1 MGGSRTGKA
10 RKGKKQH
17 ENEASKYG
25 GFMGRVKDKP
35 ADKINDTNQSH

>member
-1 MGGSRTGKA
+1 MGSSTTSKA
-10 RKGKKQH
+10 RKSRKQH
-17 ENEASKYG
+17 ENEAGKYG